1 MFAPTLIFRRI
12 ILTTLLLI
20 SSFLLSP
27 LPNFL
32 LLETSQCRLLSQAEL
47 VRLMEILS
55 FPFRPLYPAI
65 SFWNSLLPFGIG

>member
-55 FPFRPLYPAI
+55 FPFRLYMQR
-65 SFWNSLLPFGIG
+65 SPFGIPYYLSV